1 MKPAPFDY
9 HAPTTLDD
17 AVGLLRE
24 HGDDAKVLAG
34 GQSLVPILAMRLARF
49 DALVDLGRVD
59 ALRGIQRSNGDVS
72 VGAMTTQA
80 TIERDPTIAAHVPLL
95 AKAARL
101 IGHFQIRNR
110 GTVGGSIAHADPA
123 AELPAVTLALDAAL
137 DVAGPE
143 GMRTVPAAD
152 FFVSTFM
159 TALEPADVLTAIRF
173 PVWGAGSGFAVEEV
187 ARRYGDFALAGVACA
202 VQVERGNVGRV
213 AIAMFGMGST
223 PVRAATAEAAA
234 VGTPVDAL
242 DVDELGRVAVQD
254 LDPPSDIH
262 ASRAYRHKVG
272 AVLVGRALRR
282 AVEEANGG

>member
-1 MKPAPFDY
+1 VKPAPFDY

-24 HGDDAKVLAG
+24 HGDDAKLLAG

-49 DALVDLGRVD
+49 DALVDLRRVD

-95 AKAARL
+95 AKATRL

-137 DVAGPE
+137 DVAGPD
-143 GMRTVPAAD
+143 GMRTVRAAD

-202 VQVERGNVGRV
+202 VQVESGNVGRV

-262 ASRAYRHKVG
+262 ASRAYRHRVG

>member
-1 MKPAPFDY
+1 
-9 HAPTTLDD
+9 
-17 AVGLLRE
+17 
-24 HGDDAKVLAG
+24 
-34 GQSLVPILAMRLARF
+34 
-49 DALVDLGRVD
+49 
-59 ALRGIQRSNGDVS
+59 
-72 VGAMTTQA
+72 MTTQA

-137 DVAGPE
+137 DVAGPD

-159 TALEPADVLTAIRF
+159 TALESADVLTAIRF